1 MTLPHLSDPPRES
14 IDSLSVST
22 TAVLRLTARTCD
34 FPNMASNSAI
44 DNFGKRPNIATNIS
58 IVYQAHDIM
67 ERYVFWKNFEG
78 VENAEI
84 AAHDRQSNYTVSF
97 GSNHLFIAS

>member
-1 MTLPHLSDPPRES
+1 
-14 IDSLSVST
+14 
-22 TAVLRLTARTCD
+22 
-34 FPNMASNSAI
+34 
-44 DNFGKRPNIATNIS
+44 
-58 IVYQAHDIM
+58 M

-97 GSNHLFIAS
+97 GSNHLFIAP